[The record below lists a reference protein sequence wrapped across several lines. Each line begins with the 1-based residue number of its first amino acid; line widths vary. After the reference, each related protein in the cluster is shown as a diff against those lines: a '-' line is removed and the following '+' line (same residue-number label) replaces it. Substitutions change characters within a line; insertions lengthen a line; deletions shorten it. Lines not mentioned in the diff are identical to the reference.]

1 MLHHWRTVAGK
12 DAILA
17 APWGERNWPQD
28 VSKDTDEA
36 FILAMIEEVQRG
48 FNVDLSRVYVS
59 GHSRGAFYTHTLG
72 LWHGEIFAAAGLF
85 AGGRRPPL
93 SRSRRKAAF
102 VIYHGEL
109 DESVPV
115 SAGRNA
121 HQSLEQAGHIV
132 EIHIEAGGTGN
143 PGHHEMNEKGIR
155 AIWSFF
161 VANPMKPLER

>member
-1 MLHHWRTVAGK
+1 MAAERASSISSSVADCCSSLCPASLQSAGS
-12 DAILA
+12 
-17 APWGERNWPQD
+17 ER
-28 VSKDTDEA
+28 
-36 FILAMIEEVQRG
+36 R
-48 FNVDLSRVYVS
+48 
-59 GHSRGAFYTHTLG
+59 
-72 LWHGEIFAAAGLF
+72 LF

-121 HQSLEQAGHIV
+121 HQSLEQAGHVV

-155 AIWSFF
+155 AIWNFF